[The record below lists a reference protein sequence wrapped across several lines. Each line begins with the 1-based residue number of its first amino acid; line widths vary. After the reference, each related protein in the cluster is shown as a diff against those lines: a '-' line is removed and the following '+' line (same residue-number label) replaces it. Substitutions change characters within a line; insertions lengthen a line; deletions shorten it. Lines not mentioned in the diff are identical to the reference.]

1 MWDEHDR
8 FEGLLGI
15 ARDISQQRRA
25 ERELRMAAT
34 VFEHST
40 AAIMVTDPA
49 GYIVQVNDSFAPDRL
64 QPGRRARPAAAPA
77 HRRPPGSQPA
87 QARAR
92 QPAAQ
97 RQLGDPAEAQDRRT
111 LSVLVGITAVRDEEG
126 DLVSF
131 VCFFSD
137 ISERKA
143 SERRIHRLAYYD
155 ALTHLPNRTLFQD
168 RLHTALQQAERNGQW
183 VVLMFLD
190 LDRFK
195 PINDSSATPPATAC
209 CRKWRPA

>member
-1 MWDEHDR
+1 
-8 FEGLLGI
+8 
-15 ARDISQQRRA
+15 
-25 ERELRMAAT
+25 
-34 VFEHST
+34 
-40 AAIMVTDPA
+40 
-49 GYIVQVNDSFAPDRL
+49 
-64 QPGRRARPAAAPA
+64 
-77 HRRPPGSQPA
+77 
-87 QARAR
+87 
-92 QPAAQ
+92 
-97 RQLGDPAEAQDRRT
+97 
-111 LSVLVGITAVRDEEG
+111 G

-190 LDRFK
+190 LERFRPISDSLGHAAGDRMLQEVGTRLRGGAGQDDTVAAMGGERFALLL
-195 PINDSSATPPATAC
+195 PSVAG
-209 CRKWRPA
+209 